1 MKSRLTAARAETIA
15 GAGAGCGRASA
26 LALVLALSG
35 CAVGPDYKKPDSPV
49 PAQFS
54 AEAPWEVARPQ
65 DGLAKGSWWLLFGDA
80 NLNQLEASALEQ
92 SQTLKA
98 AAFRLSGARQ
108 QITVARAD
116 LFPTIGVQAGD
127 NRERNSV
134 NRPQL
139 ANAANISTLQNDFT
153 TGITVSYEPDLFG
166 RVRRSVES
174 AEANAEEARA
184 DLENTRLLVTS
195 ELAADYYNLRE
206 LDIEIKVVNESI
218 DSQQRALDYV
228 TNRHDLGVAS
238 GLDLA
243 QQQAQLDSTTTQLS
257 LLTNQRAQFEH
268 AIAAL
273 VGVPATDFHIVAE
286 TVPLQVPMIP
296 TGVPS
301 DLLQRRPDVAI
312 AERNVAANN
321 AQIGIASA
329 TYFPSVPLTGEYGR
343 ESTSVGS
350 LFSAPSLAWVLGL
363 SITETIFDAGRRS
376 ANVAIA
382 EANTGAATANYRQTV
397 LTAIKE
403 VEDGLSELKTL
414 SAASAQA
421 TRAVESSQRALDL
434 ASTRYSGG
442 LVTYIDVVTA
452 QSLVLTNQRQAA
464 QIRGQQLLAAVFLV
478 KALGGGWQGLNASA
492 NPAPAAPAP
501 NAVSSGGAKVSTPAG

>member
-1 MKSRLTAARAETIA
+1 MKQSFITARA
-15 GAGAGCGRASA
+15 RV
-26 LALVLALSG
+26 LVGLGVALSG
-35 CAVGPDYKKPDSPV
+35 CAAGPDYKRPDSPV
-49 PAQFS
+49 PEQFS
-54 AEAPWEVARPQ
+54 AQAPWEVARPQ
-65 DGLAKGSWWLLFGDA
+65 DGVAKGAWWQVFGDA
-80 NLNQLEASALEQ
+80 NLNQLESGALEQ

-98 AAFRLSGARQ
+98 AAFRLSGARE

-127 NRERNSV
+127 NRERDSV
-134 NRPQL
+134 NRPEL
-139 ANAANISTLQNDFT
+139 SNVANISTLQNDFT

-166 RVRRSVES
+166 RVRRSVEN
-174 AEANAEEARA
+174 ARANAEEARA

-218 DSQQRALDYV
+218 ESQQRALDYV

-257 LLTNQRAQFEH
+257 LLANQRAQFEH

-273 VGVPATDFHIVAE
+273 IGVPATGFHIEAQ
-286 TVPLQVPMIP
+286 TVPLQVPKIP

-321 AQIGIASA
+321 AQIGIAQA
-329 TYFPSVPLTGEYGR
+329 AYFPSLPLTGEYGR

-363 SITETIFDAGRRS
+363 SITETIFDAGRRT

-421 TRAVESSQRALDL
+421 TRAVDSSQRALDL

-492 NPAPAAPAP
+492 DTATPANAAPAASNTHARIS
-501 NAVSSGGAKVSTPAG
+501 APAG

>member
-1 MKSRLTAARAETIA
+1 
-15 GAGAGCGRASA
+15 
-26 LALVLALSG
+26 
-35 CAVGPDYKKPDSPV
+35 
-49 PAQFS
+49 
-54 AEAPWEVARPQ
+54 
-65 DGLAKGSWWLLFGDA
+65 
-80 NLNQLEASALEQ
+80 
-92 SQTLKA
+92 
-98 AAFRLSGARQ
+98 
-108 QITVARAD
+108 
-116 LFPTIGVQAGD
+116 
-127 NRERNSV
+127 
-134 NRPQL
+134 
-139 ANAANISTLQNDFT
+139 
-153 TGITVSYEPDLFG
+153 
-166 RVRRSVES
+166 
-174 AEANAEEARA
+174 
-184 DLENTRLLVTS
+184 
-195 ELAADYYNLRE
+195 
-206 LDIEIKVVNESI
+206 
-218 DSQQRALDYV
+218 
-228 TNRHDLGVAS
+228 
-238 GLDLA
+238 
-243 QQQAQLDSTTTQLS
+243 
-257 LLTNQRAQFEH
+257 
-268 AIAAL
+268 
-273 VGVPATDFHIVAE
+273 
-286 TVPLQVPMIP
+286 
-296 TGVPS
+296 
-301 DLLQRRPDVAI
+301 LLQRRPDVAI

-329 TYFPSVPLTGEYGR
+329 AYFPSVPLTGEYGR